1 MENGFVGSHFESLSQ
16 EEMDFVTG
24 ATGTVQPLD
33 ARASP
38 VLVSIAATVS
48 RVVSGGAASYV
59 VSWVASA
66 WADCRD

>member
-1 MENGFVGSHFESLSQ
+1 MDNEFVGSHFESLSQ

-24 ATGTVQPLD
+24 ANGGAQPLVTP
-33 ARASP
+33 ASP
-38 VLVSIAATVS
+38 VLITIS

-66 WADCRD
+66 WVNCRD